1 MSKTGIANLPLHPGK
16 APKWLFKR
24 MVELSRGITEVII
37 QEYGRDEFLRR
48 LSDPFWFQALSCVLG
63 YDWHSSGTTTVT
75 CGALKEA
82 IDPQEYGFM
91 MVGGKGKASRRT
103 PQQIEEIGEMY
114 NFSTAKIDELKYS
127 SRMAAKVDN
136 TAIQDGHNLY
146 HHVFLFS
153 EGGLWGVI
161 QQGMNSETNY
171 ARRYHWLSERVDG
184 FVCNPNNSIMGEKR
198 RESVLDMVA
207 KQSGSAQKTC
217 VDIVN
222 DNPVHLK
229 TDWATLAKH
238 HDQRTL
244 DDWTDPKKKSKQI
257 ACLDMPRSIN
267 WNKMKEIYDFQP
279 RNYEELIAM
288 RGVGPNTVR
297 ALALISDLIYG
308 DKPSWKDPIK
318 YSFTVGGKDG
328 VPFPVDRE
336 AMDESTEIILSGVEQ
351 AKIGDRDKI
360 HAIKR
365 LNEFISPN
373 FTDFSTD
380 NLAACKEDFNS
391 IGV

>member
-1 MSKTGIANLPLHPGK
+1 MSKTGVANLPLHPGK

-24 MVELSRGITEVII
+24 MVEMSRGITEVII
-37 QEYGRDEFLRR
+37 HEYGRDEFLRR

-91 MVGGKGKASRRT
+91 MAGGKGKTSRRT

-127 SRMAAKVDN
+127 SRMAAKIDN

-171 ARRYHWLSERVDG
+171 ARRYHWLSERVGG

-198 RESVLDMVA
+198 RGSVLDMVA
-207 KQSGSAQKTC
+207 RQSGSAQKTC

-222 DNPVHLK
+222 DGPVHLK

-244 DDWTDPKKKSKQI
+244 DDWMNPKKKSKQI

-288 RGVGPNTVR
+288 RGVGPSTVR

-336 AMDESTEIILSGVEQ
+336 AMDESTEMIRLGVEQ
-351 AKIGDRDKI
+351 AKIGNRDKI

-365 LNEFISPN
+365 LKEYMSPN
-373 FTDFSTD
+373 VKDFSTN

-391 IGV
+391 IRV